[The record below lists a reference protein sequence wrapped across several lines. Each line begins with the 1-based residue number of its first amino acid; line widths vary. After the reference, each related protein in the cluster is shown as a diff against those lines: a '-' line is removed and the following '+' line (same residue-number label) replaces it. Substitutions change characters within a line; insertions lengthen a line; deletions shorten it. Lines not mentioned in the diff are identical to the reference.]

1 MPRPRLLAPLLA
13 LPLACST
20 GGEATSATTTGFESG
35 PPTSGGPGPDS
46 FGTSSSTELPTTDDP
61 TTASTTVD
69 PSTSNAT
76 TTTDATTT
84 ATTTGSSTGAPATCG
99 DGVIDPGEFCDDGN
113 QSDADACLA
122 DCHPGTALLVLAGL
136 ASKPALA
143 LLYDPELGWT
153 SAPTTMALASA
164 ELEATP
170 TGALAAIR
178 RSSAVPAEDDE
189 LWFSR
194 WSPGDDAL
202 FPMFA
207 KVGAFG
213 IASDGPSLAAVAD
226 TVTLAFLGTDN
237 KHYSAL
243 FTSDAW
249 APFAKIPAG
258 KLDIQAFGPSAA
270 VVIPGQA
277 ETYAVYTGD
286 DARIYY
292 SSKPTPD
299 AAWAASQAAPPAGVV
314 GSPVGLVDPQADLL
328 VAYVRKA
335 DGKLAVI
342 KLLTPQNAWT
352 KEALVHPEAITGT
365 AISLARLNDGRH
377 ALAWRGFDNDGIYLA
392 LATDFD
398 VWDAP
403 QTVELPPSATT
414 PPLLV
419 PGATGADLE
428 ILYTA
433 GGKLRH
439 ARLQGDTLAPPSDVP
454 GVSGAVTLAATR
466 VQLAPGP

>member
-20 GGEATSATTTGFESG
+20 GGEATSTTTTGFESG

-61 TTASTTVD
+61 GTTS
-69 PSTSNAT
+69 
-76 TTTDATTT
+76 TT
-84 ATTTGSSTGAPATCG
+84 ATPTTTSDNSTTSIGTTSDATGIAPACG

-113 QSDADACLA
+113 QSDDDACLA
-122 DCHPGTALLVLAGL
+122 DCHPGAALLVLAGR
-136 ASKPALA
+136 ASEPALA

-153 SAPTTMALASA
+153 SEPTTMALSSA

-178 RSSAVPAEDDE
+178 RASAVPAEDDE
-189 LWFSR
+189 LWSSP

-202 FPMFA
+202 FPSFT

-213 IASDGPSLAAVAD
+213 FASDGPSLAAVAD

-243 FTSDAW
+243 RSGETW
-249 APFAKIPAG
+249 APFAKLPAG
-258 KLDIQAFGPSAA
+258 QLDLQAFGPSAA

-292 SSKPTPD
+292 SSKPAPD
-299 AAWAASQAAPPAGVV
+299 AAWVASQAAPPAGVL

-328 VAYVRKA
+328 VAYVRKT
-335 DGKLAVI
+335 DGKLALI

-352 KEALVHPEAITGT
+352 KETLVHPEAITGS
-365 AISLARLNDGRH
+365 AISLTRLADGRH

-392 LATDFD
+392 LAADFD
-398 VWDAP
+398 AWDAP
-403 QTVELPPSATT
+403 QTVELPPSVTT
-414 PPLLV
+414 PPLLI

-439 ARLQGDTLAPPSDVP
+439 ARLQGDTLAPPVDVP
-454 GVSGAVTLAATR
+454 GVSGAATLAATR
-466 VQLAPGP
+466 VQLAPSP